1 MSEKPYCRSENAIV
15 QEIRRLDVIERLDIV
30 TDIWNEI
37 RESQELETVSEEM
50 TSSEQAGKL
59 QVRLG
64 LRHGLG
70 RSETGD
76 A

>member
-70 RSETGD
+70 RSETGGL
-76 A
+76 